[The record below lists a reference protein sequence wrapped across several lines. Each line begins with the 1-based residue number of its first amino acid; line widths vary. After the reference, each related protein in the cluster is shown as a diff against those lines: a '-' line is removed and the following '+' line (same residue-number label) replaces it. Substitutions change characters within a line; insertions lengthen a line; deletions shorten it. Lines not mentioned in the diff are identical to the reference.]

1 MWKKGMPSYF
11 KLVALTFFAL
21 FVSCEKKQ
29 IYTLPSP
36 NSSTNNR
43 PYDIV
48 ITSIEVINCNLENC
62 INQDADLK
70 PDLYLIYNYKT
81 SSTYDAYTDVKP
93 NVSENQFPIRFTLSV
108 PIRYFDFITEE
119 LNIKIMDLDTGTPGT
134 GTSDLLGTTKFTLTF
149 NQYFNLL
156 DTHSIGDSASTYF
169 YSQDTKAAL
178 KLNLLYK

>member
-1 MWKKGMPSYF
+1 MQKKGMPSYF

-21 FVSCEKKQ
+21 FISCEKKQ
-29 IYTLPSP
+29 NYALPTPSP
-36 NSSTNNR
+36 KIKPS
-43 PYDIV
+43 DIV
-48 ITSIEVINCNLENC
+48 ITSIDVINCNFSDC
-62 INQDADLK
+62 INQDADIK

-93 NVSENQFPIRFTLSV
+93 NVSENQFPINFTLSA

-119 LNIKIMDLDTGTPGT
+119 LNIKIMDLDTGTPGA

-149 NQYFNLL
+149 NQYYNLI

-169 YSQDTKAAL
+169 YSQDNNAAI
-178 KLNLLYK
+178 KLNLLYIQ